1 MTAVRALIE
10 ALGAD
15 YGQWRGLV
23 RPLMQVSYRVL
34 QDSMQVAGRKANA
47 RPASWLTIIVM
58 VMFGV
63 FIANLAGMAGN
74 AFSLSLAA
82 LTYVAVT
89 VLYLLL
95 QNFRAVTVTPQDYE
109 VLGHRP
115 VSPRTYLIARLTV
128 VMAQQAIMTALLAG
142 PSVLACGFRFGWM
155 PALALLLAAL
165 LIVVCAVLLSISTFA
180 TLIRNVGGERLA
192 RALTWAQVVM
202 LALYLG
208 PLLFAGWAN
217 PLFEGIGSA
226 PQGWLLVLP
235 TAWFAGLATLAAGE
249 FTVGAWACL
258 LAVLGSGG
266 GLAWFARNKLSLA
279 SGRKFASMAVAEA
292 KSRSAGRFTGRSRP
306 GERRLGPAATLAW
319 RQLRHDMRL
328 RMGVIGTIPLFALYF
343 ILSFQMPGPVDPFV
357 PGANA
362 LGALA
367 LMGIHASVIM
377 APALLL
383 EQLYYSESWRAAWV
397 FYATPANRAHIAAR
411 ARHFVTI
418 CFFLPYLSL
427 AAIVLAWRFEE
438 AWHALVHVLLLG
450 ALGVLIMQ
458 VAQFLWP
465 RLPFCACAQ
474 SPPRPVAVV
483 SDAVGLFCPCGGVG
497 VLRLVRLCAT
507 GLGDRDL
514 CGPGAVSGGH
524 GTGPAGAP
532 ESQAALAV
540 NGNPAPLPA
549 VMMRGCFATL

>member
-23 RPLMQVSYRVL
+23 RPLMQVSFRL
-34 QDSMQVAGRKANA
+34 MQNSTQAAGRGNKA
-47 RPASWLTIIVM
+47 RPVSWFTIVLMLSIGLVFAS
-58 VMFGV
+58 
-63 FIANLAGMAGN
+63 LAGKLGN
-74 AFSLSLAA
+74 VFASSLAT
-82 LTYVAVT
+82 LTYMLVAV
-89 VLYLLL
+89 LFLLL

-115 VSPRTYLIARLTV
+115 VSPRTYLVARLTV
-128 VMAQQAIMTALLAG
+128 VMAQQAIITALLAG
-142 PSVLACGFRFGWM
+142 PAVLVCGFRFGWM
-155 PALALLLAAL
+155 PALALLLAA
-165 LIVVCAVLLSISTFA
+165 VLLVFCALLLAISTFA
-180 TLIRNVGGERLA
+180 TVIENVSGERLA
-192 RALTWAQVVM
+192 RALTWVQLA
-202 LALYLG
+202 LFALYLG
-208 PLLFAGWAN
+208 PLLFEEWVIA
-217 PLFEGIGSA
+217 LIEGVGTG
-226 PQGWLLVLP
+226 PQGWLLALP

-249 FTVGAWACL
+249 FTAETWACL

-266 GLAWFARNKLSLA
+266 GLAWLARDKLSLA
-279 SGRKFASMAVAEA
+279 SGQKLASTAAASA
-292 KSRSAGRFTGRSRP
+292 KSRSEGRFTGRSRP
-306 GERRLGPAATLAW
+306 GKSRLGPAATLAW

-328 RMGVIGTIPLFALYF
+328 RMGVIGTVPLFALYF

-362 LGALA
+362 PGALA
-367 LMGIHASVIM
+367 LMGIHASVIV

-383 EQLYYSESWRAAWV
+383 EQLYYSESCRAAWV

-465 RLPFCACAQ
+465 RLPF
-474 SPPRPVAVV
+474 
-483 SDAVGLFCPCGGVG
+483 
-497 VLRLVRLCAT
+497 
-507 GLGDRDL
+507 
-514 CGPGAVSGGH
+514 
-524 GTGPAGAP
+524 
-532 ESQAALAV
+532 ALAP
-540 NGNPAPLPA
+540 NHHRARLPLFLTLL
-549 VMMRGCFATL
+549 GCFALAAGLAFYASFAYARPAWAIGTFAVLALCLAGMERVLPARLNRKLRWL

>member
-1 MTAVRALIE
+1 MTAIRALIE

-15 YGQWRGLV
+15 YRQWRGLV
-23 RPLMQVSYRVL
+23 RPLMQVSYRLL
-34 QDSMQVAGRKANA
+34 QDSMQAAGRGNKA
-47 RPASWLTIIVM
+47 RPVSWFTMFMML
-58 VMFGV
+58 MFGV

-128 VMAQQAIMTALLAG
+128 IMAQQAIMTTLLAV
-142 PSVLACGFRFGWM
+142 PVALACGFRFGWM
-155 PALALLLAAL
+155 PALALLLAAFL
-165 LIVVCAVLLSISTFA
+165 LVFCAVLLAISTFA
-180 TLIRNVGGERLA
+180 TVIENVGGDALA
-192 RALTWAQVVM
+192 RALTWAQVAL
-202 LALYLG
+202 LAFYLG
-208 PLLFAGWAN
+208 PLFFEEWATALFDG
-217 PLFEGIGSA
+217 FGSG
-226 PQGWLLVLP
+226 PQGWLLALP
-235 TAWFAGLATLAAGE
+235 TAWFAGLASLAAGE

-258 LAVLGSGG
+258 LAALGSGG

-279 SGRKFASMAVAEA
+279 SGRKFASMAVADA
-292 KSRSAGRFTGRSRP
+292 KSRSAGRFTGRFRP

-328 RMGVIGTIPLFALYF
+328 RMGMIGTVPLFALYF
-343 ILSFQMPGPVDPFV
+343 IVSLQMSGPVDPFV

-367 LMGIHASVIM
+367 LVGIHASVIM

-383 EQLYYSESWRAAWV
+383 EQLYSSESWRAAWV

-411 ARHFVTI
+411 VRHFVTI
-418 CFFLPYLSL
+418 CFFLPYLFL
-427 AAIVLAWRFEE
+427 AAIGLAWRFEE

-450 ALGVLIMQ
+450 GLGVLIMQ

-465 RLPFCACAQ
+465 RLPFAL
-474 SPPRPVAVV
+474 PHNRPRAPLPSFLTLLGCLVL
-483 SDAVGLFCPCGGVG
+483 AVGLAFYASFAYARPAWAIGTF
-497 VLRLVRLCAT
+497 A
-507 GLGDRDL
+507 
-514 CGPGAVSGGH
+514 AVAMCL
-524 GTGPAGAP
+524 AGM
-532 ESQAALAV
+532 EWI
-540 NGNPAPLPA
+540 LPA
-549 VMMRGCFATL
+549 RLNRRLRWL